1 MREEASLAEIYLDNS
16 ATTKIIPQAA
26 EAMAEAGSLVYG
38 NPSSLH
44 GKGLEAE
51 KLLKGT
57 REILAE
63 NLSCTPEE
71 IFFTS
76 GGTESNN
83 WAILGCL
90 HRRRRRGKHI
100 ISTKIEHPS
109 VLKVCQYLEEEGY
122 QVTYLGTDSTGIID
136 LEELKETLREDT
148 VLVSVMYVNNE
159 TGAIQPVEEIGR
171 FLKEARR
178 DIVFHVDA
186 VQAFGK
192 IPLNPAKAGID
203 LLSLSAHKIHGPK
216 GVGALFISK
225 GVAVDPLLRGGE
237 QENGMRPGTENV
249 PGIAAFG
256 AAVKFI
262 PKWLEESSR
271 VYSLKEQLIKLLR
284 QRVPEM
290 VVNGSPD
297 RAIPYIVNLSFPG
310 IKGEVLVHY
319 LEQYGIYVSTG
330 SACHSRSGGSSHVLT
345 ALGLDK
351 ERLEGAIRVS
361 FSYFNRPEEIEQA
374 AGKIADAVIDLQSLR

>member
-1 MREEASLAEIYLDNS
+1 MAEIYLDNS

-51 KLLKGT
+51 KLLKVT
-57 REILAE
+57 RESLAE

-310 IKGEVLVHY
+310 IKGRCWFTIWSSMEFMFLPGLPVIPAAVAAVTFSQPLGWIKKGWKG
-319 LEQYGIYVSTG
+319 Q
-330 SACHSRSGGSSHVLT
+330 SG
-345 ALGLDK
+345 
-351 ERLEGAIRVS
+351 
-361 FSYFNRPEEIEQA
+361 
-374 AGKIADAVIDLQSLR
+374 